1 MAGRGNQNNEER
13 KRMKTINASVN
24 IIRLLLFS
32 SLFLSLAV
40 RDFWWTAR
48 EQISKFQRQAI
59 RGPGNI
65 YASRIFT
72 CLLDGNLFLF
82 SLLFLSLSFILA
94 VGGIEI
100 GRNID
105 QPLERKRKEK
115 RKIKGKGKRK
125 EKETRNIFPT
135 QRETEIYF
143 IFFLSFSFPFRFYLL
158 NSKNHKY
165 LSLEE
170 LMMRLNIMFGSWKV
184 ESGKRI
190 RNRLSLVI
198 VHPRQRI
205 PKEQRGLTS
214 DYKRFPLPS
223 SSSLSLS
230 LTSLFFHA
238 FTPRD
243 RER

>member
-143 IFFLSFSFPFRFYLL
+143 IFFLSFSFPSHGWLGW
-158 NSKNHKY
+158 
-165 LSLEE
+165 
-170 LMMRLNIMFGSWKV
+170 IFGSL
-184 ESGKRI
+184 I
-190 RNRLSLVI
+190 A
-198 VHPRQRI
+198 VH
-205 PKEQRGLTS
+205 
-214 DYKRFPLPS
+214 
-223 SSSLSLS
+223 
-230 LTSLFFHA
+230 
-238 FTPRD
+238 
-243 RER
+243 